1 MSVIARKI
9 AATPKRTATE
19 AWQVV
24 VGMVSDPSSNAR
36 KTLESVT
43 GVVSAVIVDEI
54 LTDTPIIFTG
64 NGPRIRI
71 YCVYGE
77 DALLDENCN
86 EGSLV
91 QKPTSEDW
99 HVYLPCA
106 EEDLSWITES
116 LKPVSAFVT
125 AYNKDKEPNIEKG
138 DEESQ
143 SLTVDTTSF
152 LNKL

>member
-1 MSVIARKI
+1 MSTIARKI

-19 AWQVV
+19 TWQIVV
-24 VGMVSDPSSNAR
+24 DMVSDPSSDAR
-36 KTLESVT
+36 KTLESIT
-43 GVVSAVIVDEI
+43 GVVSAVIVDEF
-54 LTDTPIIFTG
+54 LADTPIIFTG
-64 NGPRIRI
+64 KGPRIRI
-71 YCVYGE
+71 YCLYGE
-77 DALLDENCN
+77 DALLDENSN

-99 HVYLPCA
+99 HVYVPCA

-125 AYNKDKEPNIEKG
+125 AYNKDKDLNIEKG
-138 DEESQ
+138 EDESQ